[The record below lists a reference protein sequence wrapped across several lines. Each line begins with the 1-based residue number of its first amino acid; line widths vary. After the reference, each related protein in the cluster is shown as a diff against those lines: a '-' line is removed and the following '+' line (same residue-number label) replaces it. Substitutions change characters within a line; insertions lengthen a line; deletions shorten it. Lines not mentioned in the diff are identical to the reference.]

1 MKYLTK
7 IRVYELAKELNL
19 SSKELIEKLNELDL
33 EIGSHMSTIEDEEVK
48 VIKEL
53 LGDNNKG
60 TNDDDLED
68 KKKMENKQKKQKRK
82 KITKEKT
89 KKSGDSRMNDK
100 TNNKTND
107 KTNESKDSMESQ
119 ENLNEIEIGESVIV
133 GDLAEKMNINANQ
146 IISKLIGLGV
156 MASIN
161 QEIDF
166 DTASV
171 IAEEFDFL
179 ATKEEENNDVME
191 ESPEDLGLDFEDDE
205 KDLKSRPPVVTVMGH
220 VDHGKTSLL
229 DSIRET
235 HVTNS
240 EAGGITQHIG
250 ASTVRVNNKKI
261 VFLDTPGHEAF
272 TSMRARGAQVTDI
285 AILVVAADD
294 GVMPQTVEAINH
306 AKAAGVP
313 IIVAV
318 NKIDKE
324 QANPDRVKQELTE
337 HGLVPEDWGG
347 ETICVPVSAITKEG
361 MDELLEMVLLVAE
374 MQELKANPNRNVKG
388 VIIEA
393 KLDKG
398 RGSVATVLVQK
409 GTLKVGDSIVAGVA
423 HGKVR
428 AMFDDKGK
436 KVKKAIPSTPVEIL
450 GLSEV
455 PNAGE
460 FLYSVEDDKKAREIA
475 ELKKEHLRDE
485 QINSSTKVSLDDLFD
500 KISEGEVQDLNI
512 IIKADVSGSI
522 EAVKQSLLKLSHEE
536 VRVNPIHG
544 GVGAITDTDIMLASA
559 SNAIIIGFNVRPTS
573 SALSTAETE
582 KVDVRTY
589 RIIYKAIEDV
599 EAAIKGMLAPE
610 FKEVI
615 MGRAEVR
622 ATFKVP
628 NAGIVAGVYVQE
640 GKITR
645 KSSLRLLRDNVV
657 IHEGEISSLKRF
669 KDDVRE
675 LQTGYEGGVG
685 IENYNDVKEGDVI
698 EAYIMEE
705 VAR

>member
-1 MKYLTK
+1 MTK